1 MSSRVAVPAPAGPR
15 GDRMAGV
22 LALMDELTGLAG
34 AGEGLRRRLEELT
47 NLRTGELHTLLA
59 VADGAARPD
68 AVAEVTGQ
76 VDEAA
81 VATVAALQQ
90 RGLVTGSDG
99 PAAGG
104 AHAGPLRL
112 TETGRVVQRQAEGLH
127 IRILHG
133 IVTALGEDAAGELR
147 STVQALGSALTA
159 DGPADPLL
167 GRPVPPASIG

>member
-1 MSSRVAVPAPAGPR
+1 
-15 GDRMAGV
+15 MAGV

-59 VADGAARPD
+59 VADGATRPD

-127 IRILHG
+127 IRIVHG

-147 STVQALGSALTA
+147 STVQALGAALTA